1 MRTFRRRWFF
11 CCILTSQGT
20 KQTKIKRKSF
30 NKAYNNEN
38 MEDKD
43 MRHIIVR
50 SILGIIW
57 IIVGVVGFATAK
69 VENGLFCSVMG
80 VLFLFTAFKMWK
92 KNKQGEK

>member
-1 MRTFRRRWFF
+1 MVFLLYSYITRNETNKNKKNR
-11 CCILTSQGT
+11 S
-20 KQTKIKRKSF
+20 IKHIK
-30 NKAYNNEN
+30 NNEN

-80 VLFLFTAFKMWK
+80 VLFLFTAFRMWK
-92 KNKQGEK
+92 KNRQNEK

>member
-1 MRTFRRRWFF
+1 
-11 CCILTSQGT
+11 
-20 KQTKIKRKSF
+20 
-30 NKAYNNEN
+30 
-38 MEDKD
+38 

-57 IIVGVVGFATAK
+57 IIVGVVGFTTAK